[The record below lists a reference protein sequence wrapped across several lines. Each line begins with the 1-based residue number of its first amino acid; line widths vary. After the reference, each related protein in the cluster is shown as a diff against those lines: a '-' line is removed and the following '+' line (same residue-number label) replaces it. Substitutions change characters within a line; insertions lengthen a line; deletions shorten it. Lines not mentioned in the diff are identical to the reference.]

1 MRLTHD
7 QLLWLLNQYR
17 SAELR
22 GAGVI
27 LRLGR
32 LADSTDVRAN
42 FTRHLRDEGVH
53 AWMWTRA
60 ILALGG
66 ELDDVADPYQARLGA
81 LFGVPHTVEELLALT
96 LVSERRGVATYEQHL
111 TYDDTP
117 EVVHRALRAILKD
130 ERWHVSWIEAELESR
145 AHGDPTVGEARAR
158 AEAADL
164 QAVAAI
170 GSAGGLVP

>member
-1 MRLTHD
+1 MKLSD
-7 QLLWLLNQYR
+7 DELMWLLNQYR

-32 LADSTDVRAN
+32 LADTTDLRAN

-66 ELDDVADPYQARLGA
+66 EVDDVADPYQARLGA
-81 LFGVPHTVEELLALT
+81 LFGVPRTVEELLALT
-96 LVSERRGVATYEQHL
+96 LVSERRGVATYEEHL
-111 TYDDTP
+111 DDAEAP
-117 EVVHRALRAILKD
+117 EIVQRTLRAILKD
-130 ERWHVSWIEAELESR
+130 ERWHVSWIEGELERRSR
-145 AHGDPTVGEARAR
+145 GNAAIADIQAR

-164 QAVAAI
+164 EAVAAI
-170 GSAGGLVP
+170 GTAGGLL